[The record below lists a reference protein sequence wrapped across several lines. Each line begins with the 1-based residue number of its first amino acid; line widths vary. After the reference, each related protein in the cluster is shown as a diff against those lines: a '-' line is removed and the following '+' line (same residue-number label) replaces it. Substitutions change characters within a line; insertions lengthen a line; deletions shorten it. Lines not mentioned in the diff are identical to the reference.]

1 MQKHVVTVRFFVIG
15 GAIRVGVDC
24 NKKHSKLN
32 YNTDTLIVIKE
43 LVGISNQVTI
53 SKGRRCCK
61 IFGRKTFL
69 YFLDMYT

>member
-1 MQKHVVTVRFFVIG
+1 MQKNVVTVRFFVIG

-32 YNTDTLIVIKE
+32 YNTDTLIFIKE
-43 LVGISNQVTI
+43 LVGIVNQVTI